1 MNLIKSRC
9 AFIGIRC
16 IMEVL
21 CTVENK
27 VYKTAFSN
35 HGKLYISRT
44 DRVNKINHLIVL
56 ISIWCPHLYSNC
68 EYRSRYDLHICG
80 RVSGRLSKILL
91 KGKKTGIYFSFEI
104 CFVRSILFVSSM
116 YNQH

>member
-16 IMEVL
+16 IIEIL

-68 EYRSRYDLHICG
+68 EYRSRYDLQICG
-80 RVSGRLSKILL
+80 RVSGRHSKILL
-91 KGKKTGIYFSFEI
+91 KGKKPVYILALK
-104 CFVRSILFVSSM
+104 FVL
-116 YNQH
+116 